1 MTSKEGL
8 GSGELPSVER
18 LKALA
23 DMFDTAQLASDWE
36 NAGAAFT
43 RVFETAMGLVRRSD
57 GVIDPVRFGVAFG
70 GEEVAFD
77 LLSGLV
83 SCGERNVT
91 ISPKPRLVLVGLRL
105 DGFSPKSVVELAEI
119 VWPHRKAD
127 GKRDEPLLRVQ
138 VSVTRR
144 ELNKVVSGLG
154 GTIGRRDR
162 WSRYEWRVISN

>member
-1 MTSKEGL
+1 MTRKEGL
-8 GSGELPSVER
+8 ESEELHSVGG
-18 LKALA
+18 LGTLA
-23 DMFDTAQLASDWE
+23 DMFDTAQLVGDWE
-36 NAGAAFT
+36 KAGEAFT
-43 RVFETAMGLVRRSD
+43 RVFEIAMGLVRRSD
-57 GVIDPVRFGVAFG
+57 DVIDPVRFGVAFG

-91 ISPKPRLVLVGLRL
+91 ISPKPRLVLLGLRL
-105 DGFSPKSVVELAEI
+105 DGFFPKSVVELAEI
-119 VWPHRKAD
+119 VWPYRKAD

-144 ELNKVVSGLG
+144 ELDKVVLGLG
-154 GTIGRRDR
+154 RTIGRKDR